1 MLTTIANVIGGR
13 MKFKFKLDKVLNHR
27 KNLED
32 VAQRDFQEA
41 QANLNFEIQK
51 LSQMQE
57 AVRMAR
63 LEAFKFQSDGGKSSS
78 HLNQVH
84 DYMVGQDLRMERQK
98 EKIKEN
104 ENLVENL
111 REILRAKA
119 IDCKIITELKQ
130 KKKTEFNI
138 EKNKSEQKKSDE
150 QNVMRFGRGE
160 DKT

>member
-1 MLTTIANVIGGR
+1 

-84 DYMVGQDLRMERQK
+84 DYMVGQDLRMERK
-98 EKIKEN
+98 KKKIKEN

-119 IDCKIITELKQ
+119 IDCKIITELKR
-130 KKKTEFNI
+130 
-138 EKNKSEQKKSDE
+138 SKSDKSY
-150 QNVMRFGRGE
+150 FSSALPGRAGSLGPFPGLNPYV
-160 DKT
+160 T

>member
-63 LEAFKFQSDGGKSSS
+63 LGAFKFQSDGGKSSS

-119 IDCKIITELKQ
+119 IDCKIITELKRSRRYRRPFL
-130 KKKTEFNI
+130 TPRATI
-138 EKNKSEQKKSDE
+138 
-150 QNVMRFGRGE
+150 V
-160 DKT
+160 

>member
-119 IDCKIITELKQ
+119 IDCKIITELKR
-130 KKKTEFNI
+130 
-138 EKNKSEQKKSDE
+138 SKSDKSY
-150 QNVMRFGRGE
+150 FSSALPGRAGSLGPFPGLNPYV
-160 DKT
+160 T